1 MIMKNTFL
9 LLMFILIY
17 EVNFAQSIIG
27 AEKIVAPA
35 EYENVYVH
43 KVSGDSLT
51 TTFVIFVKEKV
62 TMHKHEHHSEN
73 VYVLE
78 GTAMM
83 QLGEVRQEIK
93 AGDIIFIP
101 KNIWHEVIVTSKTPL
116 KVISVQSPLFDG
128 KDRVLYEKQ

>member
-1 MIMKNTFL
+1 MKNIHLAILFLFFAPETFS
-9 LLMFILIY
+9 
-17 EVNFAQSIIG
+17 QSIQET
-27 AEKIVAPA
+27 AKIQPPA
-35 EYENVYVH
+35 EYENVHVH

-62 TMHKHEHHSEN
+62 AMHKHEHHSEN

-83 QLGEVRQEIK
+83 TLGDVRQEIK
-93 AGDIIFIP
+93 PGDIIFIP
-101 KNIWHEVIVTSKTPL
+101 KNTWHEVIVTSKIPL

-128 KDRVLYEKQ
+128 KDRILYEKQ